1 MLEYRAEGLCRN
13 ANHLS
18 REELSRCMASG
29 EVLQSTAL
37 AYDTGHRLRFELGG
51 LRGIMPF
58 ADCVDAAPGETV
70 KDIAVLTR
78 VGRPDLL
85 CHHGHRV

>member
-18 REELSRCMASG
+18 KEELNRCMAVG
-29 EVLQSTAL
+29 EILQSTAL
-37 AYDTGHRLRFELGG
+37 AYDTEHRLRFELCGQ
-51 LRGIMPF
+51 RGYMPH
-58 ADCVDAAPGETV
+58 DECVDVPQGEEI

-78 VGRPDLL
+78 VGAPPAL
-85 CHHGHRV
+85 

>member
-29 EVLQSTAL
+29 AAKHSP
-37 AYDTGHRLRFELGG
+37 G
-51 LRGIMPF
+51 LRHRTP
-58 ADCVDAAPGETV
+58 P
-70 KDIAVLTR
+70 AV
-78 VGRPDLL
+78 
-85 CHHGHRV
+85 